1 MACYPNEQASL
12 SPETDEDK
20 VAKSR

>member
-12 SPETDEDK
+12 SPEADEDK